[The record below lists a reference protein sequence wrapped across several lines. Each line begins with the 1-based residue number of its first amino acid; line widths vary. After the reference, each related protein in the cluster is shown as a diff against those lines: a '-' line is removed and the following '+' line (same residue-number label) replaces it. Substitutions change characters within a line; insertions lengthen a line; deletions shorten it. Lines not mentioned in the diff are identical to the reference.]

1 LTYETRYSSEQL
13 ELLVEIIEW
22 RIGIL
27 SDQHQVDAR
36 LWAVL
41 RTTKAAHEAQ
51 CVYENELDSRR
62 ASSPFGPVR
71 SFRLYR
77 G

>member
-1 LTYETRYSSEQL
+1 MTYETRFTAAQL
-13 ELLVEIIEW
+13 QLMAETVEW
-22 RIGIL
+22 RIAIL
-27 SDQHQVDAR
+27 ADGHSVDPR
-36 LWAVL
+36 LWDVL

-51 CVYENELDSRR
+51 CVYERELDQRS
-62 ASSPFGPVR
+62 AASPFGPVR